1 MNRIKLSLFC
11 CLLVVIMITS
21 CSNGGGSNENKSIVR
36 REGDSSL
43 RIAFVYSDSI
53 IANYGLA
60 NEMRDKITAEGSKL
74 EKSLMQKQKQFEN
87 DAKYFQESVNKNA
100 LSEQS
105 AQEIYAQLSIKEQ
118 ELYGLR
124 EQYTMQ
130 IAQKEMEMNVELLK
144 SVNDFLK
151 DYAEDNGWD
160 FILNYSAGGA
170 IFYGNNAFDITDEV
184 MVKLNDEYNKSIKDK
199 K

>member
-1 MNRIKLSLFC
+1 MNNIKLSLFC
-11 CLLVVIMITS
+11 CLLVVVMMSS
-21 CSNGGGSNENKSIVR
+21 CSNGGGTGESKSLVR

-43 RIAFVYSDSI
+43 RIAFIYSDSI

-60 NEMRDKITAEGSKL
+60 NEMRNKITAEGAKL
-74 EKSLMQKQKQFEN
+74 EKSLIQKQKQFEN

-105 AQEIYAQLSIKEQ
+105 AQEIYAQLSQKEQ

-144 SVNDFLK
+144 SVNEFLRT
-151 DYAEDNGWD
+151 YAEDNGWD

-184 MVKLNDEYNKSIKDK
+184 MIKLNEEYNKTIKSK